1 MSNTKK
7 PTAAG
12 MQTALTLILEKVKA
26 LDTAFVSGDEALDT
40 LIEIQDI
47 ADAALSPKA
56 GPSAMELKTKEVANF
71 ILADFRLVFAS
82 NDEIGDKLNAA
93 EILSPAGKPWSRSNV
108 SKIMSGVK
116 ELIVDKMSP
125 EAVVSGAEE
134 AAGQLVEAPV
144 ADLASE
150 VTKEPEVAAACS
162 NNQEEFV
169 VVAPEPIVVE
179 AEPEV
184 SPEDELLE
192 ELDGLEELEGLN
204 NLAA

>member
-26 LDTAFVSGDEALDT
+26 LDTADCSGEDAIDT
-40 LIEIQDI
+40 LIEIQDT
-47 ADAALSPKA
+47 ADAALNPKA

-71 ILADFRLVFAS
+71 ILADFRLVFAT
-82 NDEIGDKLNAA
+82 NDEIGDALNAA

-116 ELIVDKMSP
+116 ELITAKMSP
-125 EAVVSGAEE
+125 EAVASEAEE
-134 AAGQLVEAPV
+134 VEAAEAAEQPVEAPV
-144 ADLASE
+144 ADP
-150 VTKEPEVAAACS
+150 VPEVA
-162 NNQEEFV
+162 ETPDPVPEV
-169 VVAPEPIVVE
+169 TPEPVAV
-179 AEPEV
+179 EPEAAPDEL
-184 SPEDELLE
+184 SPEDELLA
-192 ELDGLEELEGLN
+192 ELDDLDELD